1 MMLNSKR
8 PADRARNSLGSVV
21 VMLGLT
27 VALLCAARTA
37 SAAFIQGIDV
47 YSGDGSVNW
56 TSVKNGGY
64 SFAFV
69 KATEGVNFTD
79 SRFNTNMAAA
89 NAAGIYV
96 GPYHLARPDSL
107 NGVPFTS
114 YNGQPLSPTS
124 STQTNRDAYN
134 DATSEAGDF
143 LAAIRPYYAQT
154 GVTHFLKPVIDVET
168 ADIPDFGSTS
178 LDKTFVSNWVQ
189 VFSDAVNT
197 SLGVR
202 PFLYLS
208 ESNANTYWTQAIAS
222 EHPLWEAW
230 YKGTGTT
237 SPPTTGNTPLWAPW
251 SFWQW
256 SDGTD
261 SVAKGSLVPGLAG
274 SPDRDV
280 FSGTSAQLGALT
292 LQLPEPGAAVVV
304 CAGGL
309 FATFRRGRHERQE
322 N

>member
-1 MMLNSKR
+1 MMLSLKW
-8 PADRARNSLGSVV
+8 PAYRAGNVRCSVV
-21 VMLGLT
+21 VLLGLA
-27 VALLCAARTA
+27 VALVCAARARGATP
-37 SAAFIQGIDV
+37 FIQGIDV

-69 KATEGVNFTD
+69 KATEGVNFVDT
-79 SRFNTNMAAA
+79 RFNTNMAAA
-89 NAAGIYV
+89 NAAGVYV

-114 YNGQPLSPTS
+114 YNGQPLDPNS
-124 STQTNRDAYN
+124 STQTNRDGYN

-143 LAAIRPYYAQT
+143 IAAIKPYYQQT

-178 LDKTFVSNWVQ
+178 LDKTFVSDWVQ
-189 VFSDAVNT
+189 IFSDDVFA

-202 PFLYLS
+202 PFIYLS
-208 ESNANTYWTQAIAS
+208 ESNANTYWTSTIAS

-237 SPPTTGNTPLWAPW
+237 SPPTTANTPLWSPW

-261 SVAKGSLVPGLAG
+261 SIATGSPVPGLTD

-280 FSGTSAQLGALT
+280 FSGTASQLAGLT
-292 LQLPEPGAAVVV
+292 LQLPEPGAGVVLCV
-304 CAGGL
+304 GGFL
-309 FATFRRGRHERQE
+309 AMVRRGGRKR
-322 N
+322 